1 MRLIL
6 SILFVSTAL
15 TILTLSGHDV
25 LAQDE
30 ETAGPIQVVTK
41 DIEPFVFVAGEN
53 VSGFSIDLW
62 EALAQEIGLAY
73 EYKIVETVQEQ
84 LEAVANNE
92 ADLAIAAITITEERE
107 KSVDFSHKY
116 FVSGLGILT
125 NINQEHSLRDALLA
139 ALSPTIL
146 RLLVGLFLT
155 IVIAGHI
162 IWLIERRRNPEFPH
176 TYLQGVWEGIWWA
189 AVTVTSVGYGDKVPI
204 HRLGRIV
211 AIIWMLI
218 SLFLIAN
225 FTANVTSEL
234 TFQRL
239 QGVIQGPEDLFGKHV
254 TTVAGTTADEWLI
267 DHGIRHSTVES
278 IDDAYALLD
287 AREVQAIV
295 YDYPVLLYR
304 LSQYPHRDYTIPG
317 GPFYNEEYGI
327 AFPEGS
333 PLREDINRAL
343 LRLVEN
349 GTYDQIYARWY
360 GGVFD

>member
-1 MRLIL
+1 MRLIF
-6 SILFVSTAL
+6 SILFVSIAYTVL
-15 TILTLSGHDV
+15 IFSVHDV

-30 ETAGPIQVVTK
+30 EDTEPIQVVTK
-41 DIEPFVFVAGEN
+41 DIEPFVFVAEKD

-62 EALAQEIGLAY
+62 EALAQEIGIEY
-73 EYKIVETVQEQ
+73 EYQIVETVQEQ

-107 KSVDFSHKY
+107 NSVDFSHKY
-116 FVSGLGILT
+116 FISGLGILT
-125 NINQEHSLRDALLA
+125 NINQEHSLRDALFA
-139 ALSPTIL
+139 AVSPTIL

-162 IWLIERRRNPEFPH
+162 IWLIERRRNPEFPRA
-176 TYLQGVWEGIWWA
+176 YLQGVWEGIWWS

-204 HRLGRIV
+204 HKLGRIV
-211 AIIWMLI
+211 AIMWMLV
-218 SLFLIAN
+218 SLILVAN

-239 QGVIQGPEDLFGKHV
+239 QGVIEGPEDLFGKRV
-254 TTVAGTTADEWLI
+254 TTVTGTTADEWLT
-267 DHGIRHSTVES
+267 DRGIRHSTVES

-287 AREVQAIV
+287 AKEVQAIV

-304 LSQYPHRDYTIPG
+304 ISQYPHRNYTIPG

-333 PLREDINRAL
+333 LLREDINRAL
-343 LRLVEN
+343 LRLSEN
-349 GTYDQIYARWY
+349 GSYDQIFAKWY